1 MKNKTIQYDE
11 YLNIKRELKEL
22 KKKGF
27 IIIPKRNFKILG
39 WCLVG
44 LGLVTWFIPFT
55 TIPLLIAG
63 FLLIGLSKQELLEKI
78 RKKFKLMLY
87 KLRRKLK

>member
-1 MKNKTIQYDE
+1 MKNKTINYIELIRRSRQIE
-11 YLNIKRELKEL
+11 ELKRN
-22 KKKGF
+22 GF
-27 IIIPKRNFKILG
+27 VIIPKRNFKVLG
-39 WCLVG
+39 GCLIG

-63 FLLIGLSKQELLEKI
+63 FLLIGLSKQELMEKI

-87 KLRRKLK
+87 KLRVKLK